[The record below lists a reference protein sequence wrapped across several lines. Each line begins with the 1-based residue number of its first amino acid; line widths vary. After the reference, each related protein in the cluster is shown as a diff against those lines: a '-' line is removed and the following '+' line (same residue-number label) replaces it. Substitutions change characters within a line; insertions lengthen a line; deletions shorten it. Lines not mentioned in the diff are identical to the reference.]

1 MFIFFFEM
9 YKTHTV
15 LRQAWD
21 ENIRCIIVFN
31 KIDRLITELKLTA
44 TEAYIHIRNI
54 LEQINAIMGSFFAG
68 GVMEEDN
75 LKREVHILYINS
87 R

>member
-1 MFIFFFEM
+1 M